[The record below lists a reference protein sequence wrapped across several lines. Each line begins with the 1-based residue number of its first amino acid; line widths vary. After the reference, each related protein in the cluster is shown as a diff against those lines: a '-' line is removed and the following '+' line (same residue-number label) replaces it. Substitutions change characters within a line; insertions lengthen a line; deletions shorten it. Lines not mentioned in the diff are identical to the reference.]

1 MTKLPKIFSY
11 SFVLVVSLL
20 MWMYIIDGVKA
31 GIKLYQHQ
39 TIQTHK

>member
-11 SFVLVVSLL
+11 SFALVVSLF

-31 GIKLYQHQ
+31 GIKLYQNQ
-39 TIQTHK
+39 TSWNMN

>member
-39 TIQTHK
+39 TVQTHK